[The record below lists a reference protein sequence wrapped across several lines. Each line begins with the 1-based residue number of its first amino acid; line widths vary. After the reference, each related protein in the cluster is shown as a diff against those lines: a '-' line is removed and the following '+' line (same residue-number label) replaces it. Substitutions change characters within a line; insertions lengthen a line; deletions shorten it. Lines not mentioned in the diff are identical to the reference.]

1 MEGLTNEELRKLLVS
16 SGIKDP
22 VVTDSTRGIYLRK
35 LQKLKGV
42 EVNSRPDTFQLT
54 EAATGAS
61 SPAVQA
67 ADEKTAEEGFYGIC
81 TSEECETTDKALL
94 SPCYYSK
101 AEALKALRNCPGAR
115 FKKFD
120 SQSAAEAFSSSP
132 LSVGH
137 HTPQTPPVSEK
148 PNSLPKLKPQ
158 ELNDLRKLIN
168 AGNVDEFVE
177 KVWSNPRYLITSG
190 DTPEILHVALRYNA
204 LHCAVVANQ
213 LEVCQ
218 RLVDII
224 QSEQFW
230 EMVYPDDSEDIRAER
245 CSHLLD
251 LYLNLPVAKGCVS
264 QWEEKALRVKEK
276 DGG

>member
-1 MEGLTNEELRKLLVS
+1 MEGLSNEELRKLLVS

-42 EVNSRPDTFQLT
+42 EANSHSDTFQVT
-54 EAATGAS
+54 DAADVES
-61 SPAVQA
+61 SPAEV
-67 ADEKTAEEGFYGIC
+67 ADEKTAVEGFYGIC
-81 TSEECETTDKALL
+81 MSKECETTDKTLL

-101 AEALKALRNCPGAR
+101 AEALKAIKNCPGAR

-132 LSVGH
+132 LSVAP

-158 ELNDLRKLIN
+158 ELTNLRKVIE
-168 AGNVDEFVE
+168 AGDVDDFVE

-190 DTPEILHVALRYNA
+190 DTPEILQFALRHNA
-204 LHCAVVANQ
+204 LHCAVAANQ
-213 LEVCQ
+213 LQVCE

-224 QSEQFW
+224 QSDQFW
-230 EMVYPDDSEDIRAER
+230 ELVYPDDSEDIRAKR
-245 CSHLLD
+245 CSHLL
-251 LYLNLPVAKGCVS
+251 
-264 QWEEKALRVKEK
+264 RMKEK
-276 DGG
+276 IVD